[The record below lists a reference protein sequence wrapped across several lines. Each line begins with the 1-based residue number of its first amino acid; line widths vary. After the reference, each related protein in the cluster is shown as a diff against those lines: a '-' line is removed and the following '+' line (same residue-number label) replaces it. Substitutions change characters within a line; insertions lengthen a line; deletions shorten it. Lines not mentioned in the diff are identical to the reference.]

1 MKKNISMKVLRM
13 ARLKTS
19 KKTKETLKSLQNR
32 LNLRPNV
39 LSRYSINLSIKAI
52 KTGEILPEKEYDNDG
67 LEFRK
72 ETLFGDYELIFKT
85 LMTQVLNKKISKDE
99 FYPHYTKLFLEHGV
113 KLLENEYEFAGN
125 YETFLLNIINNKM
138 G

>member
-32 LNLRPNV
+32 LNLRPNI

-52 KTGEILPEKEYDNDG
+52 NTGEILPKKEYDNDG

-99 FYPHYTKLFLEHGV
+99 FYPYYTKLFLEHGV